1 MNEHNVRKAE
11 AVGGNL
17 GILNWIKR
25 IPGGLLLVPMMITAV
40 IHTFCPELVKI
51 GGATE
56 LLFTNTC
63 TMYVVGLMLFF
74 SGTQCMLSQVK
85 EMVRIG
91 GLLCALRIGIMAAGC
106 IAVQKL
112 FGLDGFWGIS
122 LVTFVAVLASTN
134 PGLYIA
140 LTSDNPTALSVFSLL
155 NLLVMPAI
163 PVMALNL
170 ASGYAMD
177 WNSVISILIPFLI
190 GMVLGNLD
198 DEIRKMFRN
207 GSTLI
212 LPFMGFCLG
221 GSINL
226 VAAVKAGA
234 GGLLCAVLFYILT
247 WIPLYIAE
255 KKLLKRDG
263 LVATAM
269 SSIASFTATVPQVAA
284 AANPVFEPYVET
296 AVAQIALASL
306 ITCLITPVLV
316 GRIKN
321 RIQI

>member
-1 MNEHNVRKAE
+1 MEAGKAD
-11 AVGGNL
+11 GGRVP
-17 GILNWIKR
+17 ILNWIKKV
-25 IPGGLLLVPMMITAV
+25 PGGLLLVPMV
-40 IHTFCPELVKI
+40 IVSVINTFCPNLVKI

-56 LLFTNTC
+56 FLFTNTC

-74 SGTQCMLSQVK
+74 SGTQCMVSQVK
-85 EMVRIG
+85 EMVKIG
-91 GLLCALRIGIMAAGC
+91 GLLCVIKIVIMIAGC
-106 IAVQKL
+106 VAVQKV
-112 FGLDGFWGIS
+112 FGLDGFWRIS

-134 PGLYIA
+134 PGLYMA
-140 LTSDNPTALSVFSLL
+140 LTSGNPTALSVFSLL

-163 PVMALNL
+163 PVTALNL

-198 DEIRKMFRN
+198 DEIRKMFQS
-207 GSTLI
+207 GCTI
-212 LPFMGFCLG
+212 VLPFMGFCLG

-226 VAAVKAGA
+226 IAAVKAGL
-234 GGLLCAVLFYILT
+234 GGLLCAVLFYVLT
-247 WIPLYIAE
+247 WIPLYWAE
-255 KKLLKRDG
+255 KKILKREG

-269 SSIASFTATVPQVAA
+269 SSIASFTATVPGIAA

-306 ITCLITPVLV
+306 ITCLVTPVLV
-316 GRIKN
+316 GRIERKM
-321 RIQI
+321 QK